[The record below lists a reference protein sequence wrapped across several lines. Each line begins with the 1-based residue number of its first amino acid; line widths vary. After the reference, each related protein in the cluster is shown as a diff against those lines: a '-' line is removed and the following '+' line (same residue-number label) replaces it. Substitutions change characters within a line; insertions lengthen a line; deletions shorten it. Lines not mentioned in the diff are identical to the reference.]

1 MRETGRGGEGNKV
14 RGGDKQ
20 RKGKVSERQEK
31 REIERGGDMR
41 YIVTAG
47 REREEERNRRK
58 DRYIDI
64 EKDRE
69 REREGEK

>member
-31 REIERGGDMR
+31 REIER
-41 YIVTAG
+41 
-47 REREEERNRRK
+47 
-58 DRYIDI
+58 
-64 EKDRE
+64 
-69 REREGEK
+69 EGI